1 MNSEVA
7 IYYQWEQLEKT
18 RCIDNFR
25 ILANEKQGFREGWFF
40 SDSDSYK
47 WLDAANRMQSTS
59 YSADLERIV
68 NEFIRIILKTQTK
81 DGYLYTYNQLHFPHK
96 RWVNLWIEHELYCAG
111 HLIEAA
117 ISHYEIKRDSNLF
130 KAAIKFADL
139 IVQKFMEANVK
150 AFPGHPEIE
159 IALIKLYRLTNN
171 DLYLQL
177 AEKFIQ
183 RRGRTRGK
191 WIELLRQSRYTNR
204 RKKKVKSLKA
214 RYLEVHE
221 EDKDFKI
228 PELIYIAFPPGFRLR
243 TTFNYFT
250 GKYLQN
256 HVPIAQQITPE
267 GHAVRLT
274 YLMTATTMFCYEKG
288 NKEHLVKI
296 LEAAWDNM
304 VKKRMFVTGG
314 IGSLPEIEGFGR
326 DYELD
331 PKYAY
336 CETCAALGAIYWNFS
351 MLLIIPKAKF
361 ADLLEWQLYN
371 AASVGIAI
379 DGTSYLYRNPLVT
392 KGELTRKEWFGIPC
406 CPSNL
411 SRTWASLGQYIYSY
425 RGDEL
430 WIHQYIG
437 NIANFYL
444 DPLKSS
450 VRIELKSGFPWNGKI
465 RIKIKLGLPQ
475 LFAINLRIPSWVE
488 EYSIKINNDKQ
499 ECKSQNHGEKIATAS
514 GFSPFSSKYVS
525 LTREWKLND
534 IIEIYFPFKIKILK
548 SHPKVKNDFGKYA
561 ITRGPLV
568 YCLENVDNPDFD
580 IFTTYFDPSSLKA
593 EFNDKMFNGIWIIR
607 GKTVEE
613 YDFLAI
619 PYIFWANRGKSEMSI
634 MLNMKEE

>member
-47 WLDAANRMQSTS
+47 WLDAANRMQSTNFS
-59 YSADLERIV
+59 MDLDRFI
-68 NEFIRIILKTQTK
+68 NEFIRLILKTQTK
-81 DGYLYTYNQLHFPHK
+81 DGYLYTYNQIHFTQK
-96 RWVNLWIEHELYCAG
+96 RWLNLWIEHELYCAG

-117 ISHYEIKRDSNLF
+117 ISHYEIKKNSKLF
-130 KAAIKFADL
+130 KAAIKYADL
-139 IVQKFMEANVK
+139 IVQKFMHANVK
-150 AFPGHPEIE
+150 AIPGHQEIE

-171 DLYLQL
+171 DSYLQL
-177 AEKFIQ
+177 AEQFIQ
-183 RRGRTRGK
+183 RRGQARVK
-191 WIELLRQSRYTNR
+191 WIELLRQSRNTNK

-214 RYLEVHE
+214 RFLEVHK
-221 EDKDFKI
+221 EDKDFKL
-228 PELIYIAFPPGFRLR
+228 PELTYMAFPPGFRLR
-243 TTFNYFT
+243 ATYNYFT

-256 HVPIAQQITPE
+256 HVPIDKQVTPE

-274 YLMTATTMFCYEKG
+274 YLMTATAMFCYEKG
-288 NKEHLVKI
+288 NKKNLFKC

-314 IGSLPEIEGFGR
+314 IGSLPGIEGFGR

-336 CETCAALGAIYWNFS
+336 CETCAALGSIYWNFS
-351 MLLIIPKAKF
+351 MFQIIPKAKF

-371 AASVGIAI
+371 AASVGIAF
-379 DGTSYLYRNPLVT
+379 DGKSYLYRNPLAT
-392 KGELTRKEWFGIPC
+392 KGDLTRKEWFGIPC

-425 RGDEL
+425 RGAEV

-450 VRIELKSGFPWNGKI
+450 VRIELKSSFPWNGEI
-465 RIKIKLGLPQ
+465 RIKINPNLPQ

-488 EYSIKINNDKQ
+488 EYSIKINNDEQ

-525 LTREWKLND
+525 LTREWKPND
-534 IIEIYFPFKIKILK
+534 IIEIYFPFKIRILK
-548 SHPKVKNDFGKYA
+548 SHPKVKNHYGKYA

-580 IFTTYFDPSSLKA
+580 IFTTYFDASSLKT
-593 EFNDKMFNGIWIIR
+593 EFNDKMFDGIWIIK